1 MAILGR
7 MKNST
12 KHLVVG
18 LGSRRSVWSERLELA
33 GIVALILG
41 IVGGSVGALL
51 AMLWLLVRV
60 VRWAWSGA

>member
-1 MAILGR
+1 

-12 KHLVVG
+12 KLLVG
-18 LGSRRSVWSERLELA
+18 DLKSRRSPWSERLELA

-51 AMLWLLVRV
+51 ALLWLLVRV
-60 VRWAWSGA
+60 VRWAWSGG